1 MSKRRFF
8 SQLIFLILLT
18 GLALIFI
25 HVFQPFAPYKML
37 SLSGLVFFATLTLFV
52 YFGAAKAALSSDRNA
67 FTRLIMLFTFV
78 KMVLTAALLIG
89 YHNIYQP
96 ADNMFLIPFFLIY
109 IVFTSFET
117 IIMSKLGKVKSR

>member
-1 MSKRRFF
+1 MSKRSFF

-18 GLALIFI
+18 GLALVFI

-37 SLSGLVFFATLTLFV
+37 SLCALVFFAMLTSFV
-52 YFGAAKAALSSDRNA
+52 YLTAAKAALSNDRNA

-89 YHNIYQP
+89 YHNVFQP
-96 ADNMFLIPFFLIY
+96 TDNMFLIPFFLIY

-117 IIMSKLGKVKSR
+117 IFMSKLGKVKSR